1 MLKEGL
7 DLMVIGMGTV
17 FVFLGVLV
25 VCVQA
30 MSAVIVR
37 YSPAPRMPEPVIPPV
52 KASPAQDELAAA
64 MTAAIH
70 HHRQRQ

>member
-1 MLKEGL
+1 MLKEGF
-7 DLMVIGMGTV
+7 DLLVIGMGTV

-25 VCVQA
+25 VCVQT
-30 MSAVIVR
+30 MSRVIMR
-37 YSPAPRMPEPVIPPV
+37 FAPTPRLPEPAAMPAT
-52 KASPAQDELAAA
+52 ASPSQDELAAA